1 MGWLGKTLRGSG
13 RNMDNQQSR
22 PLGTILWRRRWV
34 ILVTTVLALGT
45 SLLVSFSTDSKY
57 EASSLMVREQ
67 ESVDVALFGTA
78 IIPSEDVQRD
88 LVTAAESLTSRR
100 VADLVRASLGSPR
113 SAGKLLQMVTAKP
126 ATDSNT
132 ITVRVTGPDPIE
144 AADLADEFVRQTILI
159 KQETDKRAVVNAR
172 KALEAQLALMSAE
185 DLASTE
191 GKNLQTRIEQLKILE
206 ELQTGGY
213 SLWQPAQAPTAPSSP
228 SPIRDGGAG
237 LAIGLVLGLILA
249 VGYDRI
255 DRGLKEQTDFE
266 REFGLPTLAVIP
278 HNGHKTGRRRGRE
291 GNGVVGFAETPPHVL
306 EAYRLLRSNLQ
317 YFEVERGL
325 RTILI
330 TSGLPEEGKTST
342 AANLALGLAMSG
354 ARVALVDSDLRNPL
368 MHQYLHLDNHVG
380 LSNVLAGNVRI
391 EDATQV
397 VKTAEFLPKHSAE
410 AVDSHLQRN
419 FLCLTSGPL
428 PPNPAE
434 LLGSPR
440 AADIIKGVKALVDYL
455 LIDSAPI
462 LLVADAVSLTPRVD
476 GVIIVS
482 RVGKA
487 TAKQAREIRAVLD
500 RVQAPLVGLVIVGV
514 KSRKVP
520 GYGHG
525 YYQSG

>member
-1 MGWLGKTLRGSG
+1 ME
-13 RNMDNQQSR
+13 NQQSR
-22 PLGTILWRRRWV
+22 PLGTILWRRRWIIAAV
-34 ILVTTVLALGT
+34 TVLAFAA
-45 SLLVSFSTDSKY
+45 SLLVSFSTSPRY

-67 ESVDVALFGTA
+67 QSVDVALFGTA

-88 LVTAAESLTSRR
+88 LVTTAEALTSRR
-100 VADLVRASLGSPR
+100 VAELVKVKLGSSRP
-113 SAGKLLQMVTAKP
+113 SAELLAMVSAKP

-132 ITVRVTGPDPIE
+132 ITVRVAGPDPIE
-144 AADLADEFVRQTILI
+144 AAEVADEFVRQTILI
-159 KQETDKRAVVNAR
+159 KQESDKRAVTNAR
-172 KALEAQLALMSAE
+172 KALEAQMALMSAE
-185 DLASTE
+185 ELATADGQSV
-191 GKNLQTRIEQLKILE
+191 QTRVEQLKILE

-213 SLWQPAQAPTAPSSP
+213 ALWQPAQAPLDPSAP
-228 SPIRDGGAG
+228 SPIRDGAAG
-237 LAIGLVLGLILA
+237 FAIGLVLGLILA

-266 REFGLPTLAVIP
+266 REFQLPTLAVIP
-278 HNGHKTGRRRGRE
+278 HTGSKRKHGTGKQDNGA
-291 GNGVVGFAETPPHVL
+291 VGFADTPPQVL

-317 YFEVERGL
+317 YFEVEKGL

-330 TSGLPEEGKTST
+330 TSGMPNEGKTST

-354 ARVALVDSDLRNPL
+354 ARVALVDSDLRNPQ
-368 MHQYLHLDNHVG
+368 MHQYLHLDNRIG
-380 LSNVLAGNVRI
+380 LSTVLAGSTRV

-397 VKTAEFLPKHSAE
+397 VKSSEFLPPQTAPSS
-410 AVDSHLQRN
+410 DSDLQRN

-440 AADIIKGVKALVDYL
+440 AGDILKGLKALVDYL
-455 LIDSAPI
+455 LVDSAPV

-482 RVGKA
+482 RAGNA

-500 RVQAPLVGLVIVGV
+500 RVQAPLIGLVITGV

-520 GYGHG
+520 GYGSE
-525 YYQSG
+525 YYHAAG